1 MENQY
6 IVVFVTV
13 PNTETGEMLANTLLE
28 QELVAC
34 VNFVSPIASYF
45 SWQGVIERDE
55 EVLLILKTRADLF
68 ESRLIPAVISAH
80 PYEVPEIIA
89 LPIWKGSADYLK
101 WIDEV
106 TLPA

>member
-6 IVVFVTV
+6 VIVFVTV

-28 QELVAC
+28 QKLVAC
-34 VNFVSPIASYF
+34 VNFVSPITSFF
-45 SWQGVIERDE
+45 SWQSAIERDE
-55 EVLLILKTRADLF
+55 EILLILKSRADLF
-68 ESRLIPAVISAH
+68 ERQLIPAVKSVH

-89 LPIWKGSADYLK
+89 LPVWKGSADYLK